1 VARAGFTAIH
11 AGRIR
16 FGRDGLWYCD
26 GERIPNAAICRLY
39 ARAMTVGDD
48 GVARLELGEDRAQV
62 EIEDT
67 PWVVTTVDDVA
78 DGDVRLRLNDESE
91 EPLDPGTLRVGPD
104 NVLYARVK
112 GGRVEAR
119 FLRKAYYAL
128 MRRAEPGPRE
138 GECVLRVGDRRV
150 SLPVAES

>member
-1 VARAGFTAIH
+1 MPRAGFTAIH

-16 FGRDGLWYCD
+16 FGRDGEWYCD

-67 PWVVTTVDDVA
+67 PWVVTSVDDA
-78 DGDVRLRLNDESE
+78 PDGGVRLRLNDDTE
-91 EPLDPGTLRVGPD
+91 EPLDVASLRVGPG

-112 GGRVEAR
+112 GGRVDAR
-119 FLRKAYYAL
+119 FLRRAYYAL
-128 MRRAEPGPRE
+128 MRRAEPGGTDDE
-138 GECVLRVGDRRV
+138 AVLRVGGRRV
-150 SLPVAES
+150 ALRPPES

>member
-1 VARAGFTAIH
+1 MARAGFTAIH

-16 FGRDGLWYCD
+16 FGRDGQWYCD

-39 ARAMTVGDD
+39 ARAMTVDD
-48 GVARLELGEDRAQV
+48 QGIARLELGEDKAEV

-67 PWVVTTVDDVA
+67 PWVVTTVDDA
-78 DGDVRLRLNDESE
+78 PNGGVRLHLNDETD
-91 EPLDPGTLRVGPD
+91 EPLDAATLRVGPD

-128 MRRAEPGPRE
+128 MQRAEPGGDGAP
-138 GECVLRVGDRRV
+138 VLRVGGRRV
-150 SLPVAES
+150 PLPAPGA